1 MRGREYDPPMDSV
14 ASHEHADALLE
25 TDLALPG
32 RRRGKVRDVYDLP
45 SAAGT
50 APRILVIATDRISA
64 FDVVMP
70 DPIPGKGRLLTQVS
84 AGWFRFLRGL
94 GLVADHMIGTALDNE
109 PALDPV
115 QRRRL
120 TGRAMICRAAEV
132 IPVECVARGYL
143 AGSAWQEYRLH
154 GTACGIALPPGLR
167 ECERLPQPIFTPATK
182 AAEGHDE
189 NIPFER
195 MATDVGAALAARL
208 RDLTLAI
215 YSAAARHA
223 ASRGLILAD
232 TKFEFGFAL
241 GADGRPTDELLLI
254 DEVLTP
260 DSSRYWPAEGYEPGH
275 DQPSFDKQYLR
286 NWLLQEVREGRWAK
300 EPPGPHL
307 PPRVVEETLQRYRE
321 AARLLG

>member
-1 MRGREYDPPMDSV
+1 MV
-14 ASHEHADALLE
+14 
-25 TDLALPG
+25 
-32 RRRGKVRDVYDLP
+32 
-45 SAAGT
+45 
-50 APRILVIATDRISA
+50 
-64 FDVVMP
+64 
-70 DPIPGKGRLLTQVS
+70 
-84 AGWFRFLRGL
+84 
-94 GLVADHMIGTALDNE
+94 
-109 PALDPV
+109 
-115 QRRRL
+115 
-120 TGRAMICRAAEV
+120 CRAARV

-143 AGSAWQEYRLH
+143 AGSAWQEYRTH

-167 ECERLPQPIFTPATK
+167 ECERLPEPIFTPATK

-189 NIPFER
+189 NISLER
-195 MATDVGAALAARL
+195 MAADVGAPLAARL

-215 YSAAARHA
+215 YTAAAGHA

-241 GADGRPTDELLLI
+241 GVDGRPTDELLLI

-286 NWLLQEVREGRWAK
+286 NWLLQEVRAGRWSK

-307 PPRVVEETLQRYRE
+307 PARVVEETLERYRE